1 MSTAETKVV
10 IEETFATKLGIEMVT
25 PRIFEELIQLN
36 AGTRVVVAAVGPSG
50 VGKTSIPT
58 QIAKRRNGGKGVPYV
73 ALHMPT
79 ATQEGFFIPTMAEDT
94 KLYFDQRIPRTFA
107 PLVQWAEEMEKK
119 YPTKKGVHQVPAD
132 MCPILAIEELNRAV
146 DKSVTRAAF
155 TLIGDRMI
163 GDVKLHDCIQIVVT
177 MNPSGGGMSVNEF
190 EKDPAMRRRLLPIGV
205 TYNYGDFMKYATEAG
220 FHANVLGHLGA
231 QPGHGYDEQAALAGK
246 AFACPA
252 TWETVSRLCV
262 QFDKAGTPLSGSA
275 GRAAIA
281 GAIGSASASAFLDF
295 VKDHTMVV
303 TPEDVLTTYGP
314 DTETRRRFKAY
325 LTEDGGRLDKVTELT
340 MGLAIKVFSNM
351 ERKTETFCN
360 QVSWFIGD
368 LPVEIMMA
376 FVQKLTDE
384 SNRLGNDAKNYLMGL
399 NREMGKLPGFMD
411 GMRRLHVAKQK
422 ASTETKEK

>member
-1 MSTAETKVV
+1 MSSTDTKAVF
-10 IEETFATKLGIEMVT
+10 EETFATKLGIEMVT
-25 PRIFEELIQLN
+25 PRIFEELIQMN
-36 AGTRVVVAAVGPSG
+36 AGTRIVVAAVGPSG

-73 ALHMPT
+73 PLHMPT
-79 ATQEGFFIPTMAEDT
+79 ATQEGFFIPTMANDT
-94 KLYFDQRIPRTFA
+94 KLYFDQRIPRIFQ
-107 PLVQWAEEMEKK
+107 PLIEWAAEMDKK
-119 YPTKKGVHQVPAD
+119 YKGKVPKD

-205 TYNYGDFMKYATEAG
+205 TYNYGDFMKYATNAE
-220 FHANVLGHLGA
+220 FHENVLGHLGA
-231 QPGHGYDEQAALAGK
+231 QPNYGYDDAAALAGK

-252 TWETVSRLCV
+252 TWETVSKICY
-262 QFDKAGTPLSGSA
+262 QFDEAGIPLSGAA
-275 GRAAIA
+275 GRAAVA
-281 GAIGSASASAFLDF
+281 GAIGTTAAMAFLDF
-295 VKDHTMVV
+295 VKDHTLVV

-340 MGLAIKVFSNM
+340 MGLAIKVFSNL
-351 ERKTETFCN
+351 ERKTESFCN

-384 SNRLGNDAKNYLMGL
+384 SNRLGNEAKNYLMGL
-399 NREMGKLPGFMD
+399 NREMAKLPGFID
-411 GMRRLHVAKQK
+411 GMKKLHEAKQK
-422 ASTETKEK
+422 VSNETKGK